1 MGGDQI
7 TVTFT
12 TWLYGLFL
20 AGAVLFYWLLP
31 LSWRNY
37 FLLAASGV
45 FLAYSFPL
53 HVFLLLVVSTM
64 VFLAAA
70 NVENRRFLLALTILF
85 VVGILAYYK
94 YQALLADLSHKLAA
108 WLPGIPA
115 FKVPQLVVP
124 LGISFF
130 TFKLLHYLIESYRGD
145 RPQGSY
151 RQFLL
156 YIFFFPILPSGPIE
170 RWPNFLG
177 QNRELRGFRWKYLT
191 EGLQRVLTG
200 LFKKLVFADIAAIY
214 AANLH
219 SAGLGSKAYWIA
231 AYAYTIQIYFDF
243 SGYSDIAIGSARL
256 FGYKIMEN
264 FNNPYFKRNISLFW
278 KNWHIS
284 LTSWFTEYIFIPLGG
299 SRASFGRVVLNT
311 MVVMAVTG
319 LWHGAALHFM
329 VWGLYHGV
337 GLIVLRIY
345 NKSVGS
351 KLPANWRDSR
361 TLTVASTLL
370 TFHFVVIGWIFFAAD
385 FSQSMYVIKKM
396 FFLA

>member
-1 MGGDQI
+1 M
-7 TVTFT
+7 TFT

-20 AGAVLFYWLLP
+20 AGTVLIYWFLP
-31 LSWRNY
+31 LRWRSY
-37 FLLAASGV
+37 FLLAASGT

-53 HVFLLLVVSTM
+53 HVILLLVVSSL
-64 VFLAAA
+64 VFWAAVKLEKRQFMLAAS
-70 NVENRRFLLALTILF
+70 VLLVIS
-85 VVGILAYYK
+85 ILAYYK
-94 YQALLADLSHKLAA
+94 YQAMLADLSHKLAA
-108 WLPGIPA
+108 WLPGIPP
-115 FKVPQLVVP
+115 FQVPQLVVP

-151 RQFLL
+151 GQFLL

-177 QNRELRGFRWKYLT
+177 QNRELRSFRWEYLT
-191 EGLQRVLTG
+191 EGCQRVLTG
-200 LFKKLVFADIAAIY
+200 LFKKLVLADMAAVY

-284 LTSWFTEYIFIPLGG
+284 LTSWFTEYVFIPLGG
-299 SRASFGRVVLNT
+299 SRVSFSRIVLNT
-311 MVVMAVTG
+311 LVVMGLTG

-337 GLIVLRIY
+337 GLIILRVY
-345 NKSVGS
+345 TNSVGS
-351 KLPANWRDSR
+351 KLPVSWQESR
-361 TLTVASTLL
+361 ALTAASTLL

-385 FSQSMYVIKKM
+385 FSQSIYVIRKM
-396 FFLA
+396 LFLV

>member
-1 MGGDQI
+1 VM
-7 TVTFT
+7 FT

-20 AGAVLFYWLLP
+20 AGTVLIYWFLP
-31 LSWRNY
+31 FGWRSY
-37 FLLAASGV
+37 FLLIASGV

-53 HVFLLLVVSTM
+53 HVLLLLVVSSL
-64 VFLAAA
+64 VFWAAAKLEKRQFFLAAS
-70 NVENRRFLLALTILF
+70 VLF
-85 VVGILAYYK
+85 VISILAYYK

-115 FKVPQLVVP
+115 FQVPQLVVP

-130 TFKLLHYLIESYRGD
+130 TFKLLHYLIEAYRGN
-145 RPQGSY
+145 RQQGSY
-151 RQFLL
+151 GQFLL
-156 YIFFFPILPSGPIE
+156 YVFLFPILPSGPIE

-177 QNRELRGFRWKYLT
+177 QNRELRGFRWEYLT
-191 EGLQRVLTG
+191 EGCQRILTG

-214 AANLH
+214 AANLF
-219 SAGLGSKAYWIA
+219 SAGLGNKAYWIA
-231 AYAYTIQIYFDF
+231 AYAYAMQIYFDF
-243 SGYSDIAIGSARL
+243 SGYSDIAIGSGRL

-284 LTSWFTEYIFIPLGG
+284 LTSWFTEYVFIPLGG
-299 SRASFGRVVLNT
+299 SRVSVGRTIRNT
-311 MVVMAVTG
+311 MVVMALTG

-329 VWGLYHGV
+329 VWGLYHGC
-337 GLIVLRIY
+337 GLIILRIY

-351 KLPANWRDSR
+351 KLPVSWQDSR
-361 TLTVASTLL
+361 ILTAASILL
-370 TFHFVVIGWIFFAAD
+370 TFHFVVIGWVFFAVD
-385 FSQSMYVIKKM
+385 FSQSLYVIRKM